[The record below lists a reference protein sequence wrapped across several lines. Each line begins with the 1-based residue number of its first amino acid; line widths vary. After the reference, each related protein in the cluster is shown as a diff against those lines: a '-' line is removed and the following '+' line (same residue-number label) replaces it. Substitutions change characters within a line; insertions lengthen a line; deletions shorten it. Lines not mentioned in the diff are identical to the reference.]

1 MGLSASYRNYAQQ
14 YQRTQVET
22 ASPTQLVV
30 MLYDGAIRFLYRAKE
45 RMLAKDIEGKH
56 IHLIKAQKIV
66 MELMSSLDRSRGG
79 EIAVNLHRIYQYM
92 LEQLVEANLY
102 NKSSNIDTVLSMLKD
117 LRESW
122 AEVDKQQQKSR
133 EADAHATKLY

>member
-1 MGLSASYRNYAQQ
+1 M
-14 YQRTQVET
+14 
-22 ASPTQLVV
+22 
-30 MLYDGAIRFLYRAKE
+30 I
-45 RMLAKDIEGKH
+45 AKDIEGKH